1 MKLKEYMAMN
11 PEEKLEHF
19 LENLSATNKT
29 PDYFINWTKVYRN
42 TRKFEL
48 HLNTL
53 DYLIGKDNIFKESVN
68 LFKSQPNLLE
78 AIPSLLA
85 NRELKT
91 DFIFMEDNQIAL
103 KNLDFST
110 IDKNRIVEYVEFM
123 EETGLLDFIQ
133 NHTKKSLVDFVY
145 GVEAGLDTNARKNR
159 SGSTME
165 SIVENFIINTS
176 EIVNIDYLT
185 QATASIIKQRWN
197 KVIPVDKTNRRFDF
211 AIYNFDHDK
220 VYLIETNYYNG
231 GGSKLKAVA
240 GEFSSVNTLINTSNE
255 DIDFIWITDGQ
266 GWHTAKLPMLEAF
279 QTIDYI
285 LNLQNL
291 SDHFLEKILILTP

>member
-11 PEEKLEHF
+11 PEEKLDEF
-19 LENLSATNKT
+19 LENLSITNKT
-29 PDYFINWTKVYRN
+29 PDYFINWPKVYRN

-53 DYLIGKDNIFKESVN
+53 DYLIGKDNIFDKSVE

-85 NRELKT
+85 NRESST
-91 DFIFMEDNQIAL
+91 DFIVMEDNQLAL
-103 KNLDFST
+103 KNLDFS
-110 IDKNRIVEYVEFM
+110 IINKNRIVDYVEFM

-133 NHTKKSLVDFVY
+133 NHTKNSLVDFVY

-165 SIVENFIINTS
+165 SIVENFINKTS
-176 EIVNIDYLT
+176 EVVNIDYLT
-185 QATASIIKQRWN
+185 QASASIIKQRWD
-197 KVIPVDKTNRRFDF
+197 KDIPVDKANRRFDY
-211 AIYNFDHDK
+211 AIYNIDLDK
-220 VYLIETNYYNG
+220 IYLVETNYYNG

-240 GEFSSVNTLINTSNE
+240 GEFGNLNTLINTSDE

-266 GWHTAKLPMLEAF
+266 GWHTAKSPMLEAF
-279 QTIDYI
+279 YNIDYI

-291 SDHFLEKILILTP
+291 SDHFLEKILILNP